1 MLPTTARAATAAEID
16 RSVRTGLRKLYA
28 SSPSARAVGQS
39 AKAVLVFPSIVKG
52 GFIVGAQGGEGAL
65 LGGGR
70 TLGYY
75 NTIAAS
81 YGLQAGVQKFGVALF
96 FMTDS
101 SLGYLKKSGG
111 WELGTGPSIVV
122 VDAGMAKS
130 LTTTTLQK
138 DVYAFFFDQKGL
150 MAGLACKDPKLLVLR
165 ATGLVGSGRAL

>member
-1 MLPTTARAATAAEID
+1 MERLSGSYVFQNGPQ
-16 RSVRTGLRKLYA
+16 KLYA

-39 AKAVLVFPSIVKG
+39 AKAVLVFPRIVKG
-52 GFIVGAQGGEGAL
+52 GFIVGAQGGVRAL
-65 LGGGR
+65 LSGR
-70 TLGYY
+70 KTLGYY

-81 YGLQAGVQKFGVALF
+81 YGLQAGVQKFGYALF

-101 SLGYLKKSGG
+101 SLAYLRKGGG

-130 LTTTTLQK
+130 RTTTTLQK

-150 MAGLACKDPKLLVLR
+150 MAGL
-165 ATGLVGSGRAL
+165 GLQRIQNY